1 MHCCCRALKR
11 EEAAVLSTLMAIAH
25 FFPEGGPFFF
35 KTVHAL
41 LLLQGPK
48 T

>member
-1 MHCCCRALKR
+1 
-11 EEAAVLSTLMAIAH
+11 VLSTLMAIAH